1 MIHPPTKTAL
11 SADEHVCNVYCKKN
25 RHADLAMCNTPLS
38 LKEVKEFCE
47 YMRNDLEILN
57 VSEAPEAPEYSI
69 SGYGP
74 FKYRWL
80 IVWENKRP

>member
-1 MIHPPTKTAL
+1 
-11 SADEHVCNVYCKKN
+11 
-25 RHADLAMCNTPLS
+25 
-38 LKEVKEFCE
+38 
-47 YMRNDLEILN
+47 MRNDLEILN